1 MEYEISLE
9 WRPLAI
15 KAEDQGNGLPAGV
28 EEFGY
33 YAIVRRSLGALVFR
47 WMIELEFDSLSLSH
61 VLREIL
67 HGRLTHR

>member
-1 MEYEISLE
+1 MEYEINLG

-33 YAIVRRSLGALVFR
+33 YAIVRRSLVFR

-61 VLREIL
+61 V
-67 HGRLTHR
+67 